1 MRKIIGI
8 VVLWIFLMLFCY
20 LVDKMGGMLEAM
32 MIFCLCV
39 FMSLLLLVSVEL
51 IVGLNNITN
60 KKEN

>member
-8 VVLWIFLMLFCY
+8 IVLCIFAMLFCY
-20 LVDKMGGMLEAM
+20 LTDKMGGMLEAI